1 MCPGR
6 SPELV
11 LPCVL
16 LLCQGGETSVDAA
29 ELVKGENRLSGEDV
43 LEVFH
48 GYGFDPPEPHDIE
61 HGPRV
66 CEDDGAM
73 NPETL
78 RPGLPQEFL
87 EPSDIAA

>member
-1 MCPGR
+1 M
-6 SPELV
+6 
-11 LPCVL
+11 
-16 LLCQGGETSVDAA
+16 
-29 ELVKGENRLSGEDV
+29 